1 MDSIDYPP
9 PPSQPLCYN
18 VRTRNLEGRFRK
30 TELGDE
36 SYFIIDSSCYP
47 SDAREDEKSSH
58 HHHQLLLRCNN
69 EESKQNDFRC
79 DACLQYIIG
88 CLQYIIYYLCI
99 GCCRYS
105 CFHKECVESPAIFI
119 SPYYPKYPLQLLQ
132 MVSTSITARVPKT
145 KKCHS
150 CGIRLGRLI
159 YYSSIYDL
167 ILDPICAQKR
177 EFSVINNRKRHEHTL
192 HYFPRKVSLNCDICG
207 SDDNKICFYICH
219 QCSFVVHRTCVNLPN
234 VIQISRHNHRLFLN
248 SSLSSEKW
256 SCGVCRQKIDR
267 NYWEYS
273 CSKGC
278 AYAVHCK
285 CAMQDDVWDGKEL
298 EDQPE
303 EVYDNIKSY
312 EEIGDGLIRHFCHPH
327 HNMRFNEDIGKMYY
341 EKKQCEACL
350 LAIYHGN
357 SYRCMQCDFNLHE
370 ECANLPRRI
379 QNMVHAHQ
387 FILQRPYQRPDSIY
401 KGFFCESC
409 HRYSCGFRYN
419 CCEGWCNKSLDVR
432 CASLYEPVHHQSH
445 PHPLFL
451 LYTRTTKEPC
461 LICGEVSYLLL
472 NCVKC
477 FFALC
482 FRCATL
488 PYKVKHEGDEHFL
501 TLSYENVAIY
511 PHWCEVCEEKMDP
524 KKGYYTC
531 SECGTTIHIQCILG
545 NDPYMKPGLIF
556 TFSGLRIYIIPN
568 NRLIRPVCSH
578 CQRRCQYKLVFTSG
592 GDIFCSYS
600 EILDG
605 PEKRC
610 ITRN

>member
-36 SYFIIDSSCYP
+36 SYFIIDSSCYL
-47 SDAREDEKSSH
+47 SDAREDEKSLH
-58 HHHQLLLRCNN
+58 HHLQLLLRCNN
-69 EESKQNDFRC
+69 EESKQNDF
-79 DACLQYIIG
+79 
-88 CLQYIIYYLCI
+88 
-99 GCCRYS
+99 
-105 CFHKECVESPAIFI
+105 
-119 SPYYPKYPLQLLQ
+119 
-132 MVSTSITARVPKT
+132 
-145 KKCHS
+145 
-150 CGIRLGRLI
+150 
-159 YYSSIYDL
+159 
-167 ILDPICAQKR
+167 
-177 EFSVINNRKRHEHTL
+177 
-192 HYFPRKVSLNCDICG
+192 
-207 SDDNKICFYICH
+207 
-219 QCSFVVHRTCVNLPN
+219 SFVVHRTCVNLPN

-312 EEIGDGLIRHFCHPH
+312 EEIGDGIINHFCHPH
-327 HNMRFNEDIGKMYY
+327 HNMRFNEDFGKIYY

-350 LAIYHGN
+350 LPLYDGN

-387 FILQRPYQRPDSIY
+387 FILRPGYFNE
-401 KGFFCESC
+401 GFFCESC

-419 CCEGWCNKSLDVR
+419 CCEGCNTSLDVR

-451 LYTRTTKEPC
+451 LYTRTTEEPC

-482 FRCATL
+482 FCCATL

-501 TLSYENVAIY
+501 TLSYENVAMY

-545 NDPYMKPGLIF
+545 NDPYMKPGQITT
-556 TFSGLRIYIIPN
+556 TFYGLRIDIIPN
-568 NRLIRPVCSH
+568 NRLIRPICNH
-578 CQRRCQYKLVFTSG
+578 CQRRCQYKI
-592 GDIFCSYS
+592 IFRKYGKIYCSSS
-600 EILDG
+600 EILG
-605 PEKRC
+605 LEKWC
-610 ITRN
+610 IGLE